1 VTFYD
6 GTNAPTLLVEVD
18 LGKKGM
24 FILGTSPLGGTDV
37 LGTSIPTDWQA
48 LPITDIRSIS
58 IRRGRTREDQAVQPG
73 QLTFVMDNRSGVY
86 DPDSTTGSYVWN
98 GYTMLTR
105 GLNIRVSATWITT
118 KYYLFTGFMEMVD
131 TDVSLDPV
139 VTFTA
144 VDGMAKMALAYA
156 GIYSKGNGS
165 STSLYT
171 NISNN
176 ISRGLTGQFNNLY
189 SPMDVPASGGYRPSV
204 GFATGQTCLKV
215 LEMLAANE
223 FGIFF
228 IGSNGVPT
236 FRRYEDRLTSPF
248 VLTLSDTRATGTIE
262 YDEIVTSPGAKY
274 LVNSV
279 NLIDGNSLAYTYDSA
294 DSQARYGLFNKDVV
308 TYLSDPTDA
317 QGITNIIGDYY
328 ALPQTRVS
336 SVGFDAVG
344 LPGIAWTQVLGS
356 DLADKVSVERTT
368 VDGRTRLYPSII
380 ESVSHDITPMNWR
393 VGLELSPVP
402 VTTTFTL
409 GTSTLGGT
417 ATLWY

>member
-1 VTFYD
+1 
-6 GTNAPTLLVEVD
+6 
-18 LGKKGM
+18 M

-105 GLNIRVSATWITT
+105 GLNIRVSATWRTIT
-118 KYYLFTGFMEMVD
+118 YYLFTGFMEMVD

-176 ISRGLTGQFNNLY
+176 ISRGLTGQFNSLY

-228 IGSNGVPT
+228 IGSDGVPT
-236 FRRYEDRLTSPF
+236 FRRYEDRLTATS
-248 VLTLSDTRATGTIE
+248 TMYLSDTRALGSVE

-274 LVNSV
+274 LTNSV
-279 NLIDGNSLAYTYDSA
+279 NLTDGYAAGYTYDNN
-294 DSQARYGLFNKDVV
+294 DSQARYGIFTKDVV
-308 TYLSDPTDA
+308 TYLSNSTDA
-317 QGITNIIGDYY
+317 QNLANIIGDYY
-328 ALPQTRVS
+328 ALPQTRVQ
-336 SVGFDAVG
+336 SVGFDTVG
-344 LPGIAWTQVLGS
+344 MDLYGWHDLLVS

-368 VDGRTRLYPSII
+368 VDGRTRVYPSII
-380 ESVSHDITPMNWR
+380 ESMSHDITPMNWR
-393 VGLELSPVP
+393 VSLELSPVS
-402 VTTTFTL
+402 TSATFTL